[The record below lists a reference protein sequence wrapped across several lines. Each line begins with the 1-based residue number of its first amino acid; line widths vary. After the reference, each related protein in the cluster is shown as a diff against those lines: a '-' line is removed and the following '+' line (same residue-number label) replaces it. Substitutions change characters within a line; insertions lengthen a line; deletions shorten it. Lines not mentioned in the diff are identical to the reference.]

1 MVALQRGCQI
11 CIISLFSLPLLQCL
25 TRLHMLDGT
34 TARPFFPRRANGA
47 IIAQVDG
54 SEEERDLDG
63 MAINVDLEY
72 QVGEGGDCL
81 CPQVG

>member
-1 MVALQRGCQI
+1 
-11 CIISLFSLPLLQCL
+11 
-25 TRLHMLDGT
+25 MLDGT

-54 SEEERDLDG
+54 GEEERDLDG

-72 QVGEGGDCL
+72 QVGEGRDCL
-81 CPQVG
+81 WFRSSHRGTVCVPGWLAQLRPLCYRSKRKL

>member
-1 MVALQRGCQI
+1 
-11 CIISLFSLPLLQCL
+11 
-25 TRLHMLDGT
+25 MLDGT

-54 SEEERDLDG
+54 GEEERDLDG

-72 QVGEGGDCL
+72 QVGGGRDCL
-81 CPQVG
+81 WARFRSGHRGTVCVPGWLA